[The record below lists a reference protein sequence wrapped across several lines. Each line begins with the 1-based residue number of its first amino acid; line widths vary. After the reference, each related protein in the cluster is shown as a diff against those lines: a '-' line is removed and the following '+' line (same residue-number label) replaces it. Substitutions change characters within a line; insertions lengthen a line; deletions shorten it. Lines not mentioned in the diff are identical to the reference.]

1 MSAPVSRPLRPAA
14 LACALLACAPFAGAV
29 HAADA
34 PDSGDA
40 ARTLDSITVVAERE
54 PGNFDL
60 DRGEIELTQASDLS
74 DLLSNE
80 SGVAVG
86 GGSPVA
92 QKVYVRGFE
101 DTMLN
106 VTIDGAQE
114 PAELYHHQTRVQ
126 IEPEFIKSIELDA
139 GAGAATQGAG
149 ALTGAMRVRTRDAF
163 DLLRPGQDAGFLIKG
178 AAGLN
183 GGNSSKGVLAGYGR
197 LSDHLGVLATYVY
210 QDGGDY
216 EDGHGDRVKPTAFEH
231 ERAQFKLSGVFDA
244 HSFDLSA
251 EHLDDTGTYYERP
264 HMTNFT
270 GRYILSDHQMRRDTV
285 SYEHRFDP
293 DGDAVDARFT
303 AYRTRSSYENRRNT
317 TGILYSWGEQTST
330 GMDLRNTSTWDALS
344 LTYGIDYR
352 GDRLHARQ
360 QATPPPFWGRTEQTA
375 RVFGAYAQGHWT
387 LSPQW
392 TLSAG
397 LRYDDYRHE
406 GKSGVSAGAKNSQ
419 AKASPNTSIEWT
431 PIEPL
436 TFRLAYSQA
445 FRGVTIREAFFSAL
459 YTHRGDLDGEQ
470 ADNLE
475 FGVSWEKDGYFARAT
490 AYRQRIENYISA
502 VYDGG
507 AAWGYWE
514 NIGTAKVEGYEAEIG
529 KRWQRMGVSVGVWNS
544 DNTFNDRPLNDADL
558 GLGTSIGRTWTA
570 RFDWQPAS
578 QQANYA
584 VRARLVEDERN
595 SIAPSAPDKPGYA
608 VVDVMAN
615 WNLLGDDRLKLGA
628 AVNNLFDRFYY
639 EHGTYGYQA
648 SSGRYIGFPS
658 PGRELSVSV
667 TYRF

>member
-1 MSAPVSRPLRPAA
+1 MSAPSSRL
-14 LACALLACAPFAGAV
+14 LSGLALLACAPLA
-29 HAADA
+29 HAAE
-34 PDSGDA
+34 SGDA

-60 DRGEIELTQASDLS
+60 DRGEIELSQASDLS

-92 QKVYVRGFE
+92 QKIYVRGFE

-139 GAGAATQGAG
+139 GAGAATGGAG
-149 ALTGAMRVRTRDAF
+149 ALTGALRVRTRDAF
-163 DLLRPGQDAGFLIKG
+163 DLLRPGQDAGFLVKA

-183 GGNSSKGVLAGYGR
+183 GGNSYKGVMAGYGR
-197 LSDHLGVLATYVY
+197 LSDGLGVLATYVY

-216 EDGHGDRVKPTAFEH
+216 DDGHGDRVKPTAYRH
-231 ERAQFKLSGVFDA
+231 ERAQFKLSGLFDA

-251 EHLDDTGTYYERP
+251 EHLDDTGTFYERP
-264 HMTNFT
+264 HMTNFS
-270 GRYILSDHQMRRDTV
+270 GRFVLSDHQMRRDTV
-285 SYEHRFDP
+285 SYEHRYDP
-293 DGDAVDARFT
+293 DSDALNLRLN
-303 AYRTRSSYENRRNT
+303 AYRTRSEYQNRRNT
-317 TGILYSWGEQTST
+317 TGLLYSAGEQTST
-330 GMDLRNTSTWDALS
+330 GLDLRNTALWQSLS
-344 LTYGIDYR
+344 LTYGLDYR
-352 GDRLHARQ
+352 SDRLHARQ

-375 RVFGAYAQGHWT
+375 RVFGAYAQGDWDV
-387 LSPQW
+387 SPQW
-392 TLSAG
+392 KLSAG
-397 LRYDDYRHE
+397 LRYDDYRHR
-406 GKSGVSAGAKNSQ
+406 GVSGVSAGASNDADKL
-419 AKASPNTSIEWT
+419 SPNLSIAWT

-436 TFRLAYSQA
+436 TFRLAYSEA

-459 YTHRGDLDGEQ
+459 YTHRGDLEGER

-475 FGVSWEKDGYFARAT
+475 FGVSWERNGYFARAT
-490 AYRQRIENYISA
+490 AFRQNIEHYISA
-502 VYDGG
+502 VYSGQ

-514 NIGTAKVEGYEAEIG
+514 NIGDAKVEGYEAEIG
-529 KRWQRMGVSVGVWNS
+529 KRWQRMGVSVGVWQS
-544 DNTFNDRPLNDADL
+544 DNSFEDRPLNDADL

-570 RFDWQPAS
+570 RYDWQPAS
-578 QQANYA
+578 GQADYA

-595 SIAPSAPDKPGYA
+595 SIAADAPDKPGYA
-608 VVDVMAN
+608 VVDLMAN

-639 EHGTYGYQA
+639 DHGTYGYQA
-648 SSGRYIGFPS
+648 GSKSYIGFPS
-658 PGRELSVSV
+658 PGRELSLSL